1 MSGNEAKIHRLTE
14 TIKGLTYSLGPLIM
28 EALRDPTVIEIML
41 NPDGRIWIEH
51 LGRPMQS
58 IGVLSPEQAHLA
70 VSVMATYVKTNA
82 TAENPII
89 EGELPIDGS
98 RFEGIIPPVVSN
110 PIFVIRKK
118 ASAVYSLKQYVANG
132 ILPNTLIQDVGVS
145 TKGIFNHFYENATM
159 NSLDFISGVIAGR
172 GNVLIVGSTG
182 SGKTT
187 LINAFGQTLSKVAT
201 QDRLIIIEDTL
212 EIQIESKN
220 AVFLRTSDF
229 VDFRRLV
236 RACMRLRPDRI
247 IIGEVRDGAAL
258 DLLKAWNTGHP
269 GGFASIHANSAY
281 EGLTR
286 LEELVEEA
294 TNAPK
299 QRLIA
304 AAIDLVVFIEKAAG
318 SRKVTEIARIK
329 GYNPA
334 TKEYELEYWLNRDL
348 VF

>member
-1 MSGNEAKIHRLTE
+1 MSSNKDEHRLAS
-14 TIKGLTYSLGPLIM
+14 IKESLNINLGPLIL
-28 EALRDPTVIEIML
+28 EALRDLTVIEIML

-51 LGRPMQS
+51 LGRPMQC
-58 IGVLSPEQAHLA
+58 IGHLRPEQAHL
-70 VSVMATYVKTNA
+70 VVTVMASYVRTNA
-82 TAENPII
+82 TVQNPII
-89 EGELPIDGS
+89 EGELPLDGS
-98 RFEGIIPPVVSN
+98 RFEGIIPPIVSN

-118 ASAVYSLKQYVANG
+118 ASAVFSLEQYVANG
-132 ILPNTLIQDVGVS
+132 ILPDTLTQDVGES
-145 TKGIFNHFYENATM
+145 KKGIFDDALGSSNI
-159 NSLDFISGVIAGR
+159 NSLDFISRVIKSR
-172 GNVLIVGSTG
+172 ENVLIVGSTG

-187 LINAFGQTLSKVAT
+187 LINAFGQTLSKVAV

-212 EIQIESKN
+212 EIQIESEN
-220 AVFLRTSDF
+220 VVFLRTSDF

-269 GGFASIHANSAY
+269 GGFATIHANSAY

-294 TNAPK
+294 TTAPK

-304 AAIDLVVFIEKAAG
+304 AAVDLVVFIEKTG
-318 SRKVTEIARIK
+318 GFRKVSEIARVK
-329 GYNPA
+329 GYNQL
-334 TKEYELEYWLNRDL
+334 TKQYELEYWLNRDL
-348 VF
+348 AL